1 MNHRHFCDAVGHEW
15 NCDGKALRP
24 DAGDTEPSVCMCLL
38 HQVPMD
44 EGDHSSCP
52 VELLACPEHRDEQ
65 QWKMKEAASTVGQDA
80 LDIDQ
85 DAATNGW
92 QDKDGN
98 PIVGFCLWC
107 DVDFY
112 TMEQASAHNADHS
125 AACPAFQK
133 FIKEQSTSA
142 SPPVDA
148 APPGNDD
155 PQ

>member
-1 MNHRHFCDAVGHEW
+1 MSHRHFCDALGHDW

-24 DAGDTEPSVCMCLL
+24 DTGDTEPSVCMCQL

-52 VELLACPEHRDEQ
+52 VELLACPVHRDEQ
-65 QWKMKEAASTVGQDA
+65 QKKMEEPASTLCQDA

-85 DAATNGW
+85 DAATNEW
-92 QDKDGN
+92 RDKDGN

-107 DVDFY
+107 NLDFY
-112 TMEQASAHNADHS
+112 TMEEAQSHEANNS
-125 AACPAFQK
+125 AACPAFQE
-133 FIKEQSTSA
+133 FINEQSRSSA
-142 SPPVDA
+142 LLVDA
-148 APPGNDD
+148 EPRDDDD